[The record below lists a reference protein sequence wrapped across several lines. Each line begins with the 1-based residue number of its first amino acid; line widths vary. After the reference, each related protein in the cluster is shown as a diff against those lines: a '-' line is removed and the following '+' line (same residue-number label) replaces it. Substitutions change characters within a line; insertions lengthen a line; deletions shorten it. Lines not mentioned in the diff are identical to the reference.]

1 VRFSVQNIPKTKP
14 VVKKSKTK
22 SKNREGKSNLL
33 KASDDNFKILLNVV
47 MGIQVAVQSTPNL
60 RILGTDDIRNYLNSL
75 VYSIQTTNFGS
86 KRQETFYIKE
96 YAGILFNNIRKLY
109 DIDKDTF
116 ISSISP
122 QDFITGIIISGSTI
136 IEELCSTGKSGS
148 LFYYTRDGKY
158 ILKTISTTEYNFF
171 KKILPNYFQH
181 LTNNKHTLLPK
192 FFGCFKLVR
201 KIKKHKSR
209 VHFVIMQNIFST
221 NKEIH
226 LRYDLK
232 GSKIGRQV
240 LKGDDKEKFKGIN
253 KLSYALKD
261 LDLEMNK
268 HVFFV
273 GVCKNKLFI
282 FYLIFKIP
290 IFRIKKKKL

>member
-1 VRFSVQNIPKTKP
+1 
-14 VVKKSKTK
+14 
-22 SKNREGKSNLL
+22 
-33 KASDDNFKILLNVV
+33 
-47 MGIQVAVQSTPNL
+47 MGIQLAVQSSPNL
-60 RILGTDDIRNYLNSL
+60 KITPQDNLSNYLSSL
-75 VYSIQTTNFGS
+75 TYSIQTTNFGS

-96 YAGILFNNIRKLY
+96 YAGIIFNNIRKLY
-109 DIDKDTF
+109 NVDKDTF

-158 ILKTISTTEYNFF
+158 ILKTISTTEYKFL
-171 KKILPNYFQH
+171 KKILPNYFKH
-181 LTNNKHTLLPK
+181 LYENKFSLLPK

-209 VHFVIMQNIFST
+209 VNIVIMSNIFST
-221 NKEIH
+221 NKEVH

-232 GSKIGRQV
+232 GSTIGRQV
-240 LKGDDKEKFKGIN
+240 LKHNHQEEFKGLN

-268 HVFFV
+268 QFFLV
-273 GVCKNKLFI
+273 GVK
-282 FYLIFKIP
+282 
-290 IFRIKKKKL
+290 